1 MRLTRKT
8 NSVIEIGKSQQK
20 FVGDWGMYDFSGVPQ
35 TESRVKAHW
44 LMLKSDAVALDE
56 ARRLCPGFTY
66 KIKKQLIN
74 NKSKEV

>member
-8 NSVIEIGKSQQK
+8 NSVVIKKAQQK
-20 FVGDWGMYDFSGVPQ
+20 FVRDWGMYDFSGVPQ

-66 KIKKQLIN
+66 KIKKQLVN